1 MEFSIQLVNQV
12 LESKLFKGMNFDLI
26 ELILEIGKVEHFK
39 KGEILM
45 REGDQGDT
53 FYWVK
58 SGKLEV
64 QIKQVDDQS
73 ALILNTLSAGEL
85 IGEMTLLGRNRRATT
100 VVVLNDAELLCW
112 KHADC
117 YKLFYARP
125 EIGFKVMLNMAALVT
140 DRLQEMNLQVRNICS

>member
-64 QIKQVDDQS
+64 QTEK
-73 ALILNTLSAGEL
+73 
-85 IGEMTLLGRNRRATT
+85 
-100 VVVLNDAELLCW
+100 
-112 KHADC
+112 
-117 YKLFYARP
+117 
-125 EIGFKVMLNMAALVT
+125 AALLEEEQNGAGREKA
-140 DRLQEMNLQVRNICS
+140 DGRFA